1 MTRRPG
7 SQGSGRLLGPRGGR
21 SERGQSLIEMVLVL
35 PLLLLVLFGILE
47 FANAWRVYQ
56 NITNSA
62 REGARRAT
70 VLSSTQVEVQQQI
83 DNRLTAGG
91 LDPAKANVRLVL
103 CTPGSGSCDI
113 GDPDTV
119 EISYPFQF
127 HMVGPIAE
135 LICGGCGSGFGS
147 VTLFTRSV
155 MRNE

>member
-1 MTRRPG
+1 MRRL
-7 SQGSGRLLGPRGGR
+7 SAPRGR
-21 SERGQSLIEMVLVL
+21 RDERGQSLIEMVLVL

-56 NITNSA
+56 TITNSA

-70 VLSSTQVEVQQQI
+70 VLSSTTADVQQQI
-83 DNRLTAGG
+83 DNRMQAAG
-91 LDPAKANVRLVL
+91 LDPAKANFRLVL
-103 CTPGSGSCDI
+103 CTPGVGSCAI

-119 EISYPFQF
+119 EISYPYQF
-127 HMVGPIAE
+127 RMVGPIAE

-147 VTLFTRSV
+147 VTLATRSV